1 VRRALLSVVVALAG
15 AAGVTVSG
23 WALQAA
29 ALPPPVPA
37 DRVAADASVWLH
49 EYRLVVDV
57 FHVDHRRMKGACL
70 RGWFSFPNGSIRLG
84 ARLSLKSG
92 LVRHLSRLTRDSLAL
107 AGCSGKLLSFIAIAA
122 QGGDRL
128 TTERSYAAGR
138 PAIALELDRGGEGRL
153 TLYVSP
159 RTYKP
164 LVAFVDLDGE
174 EATARLCLHRIT
186 PHLLRRFR
194 LPPPSQPEA

>member
-1 VRRALLSVVVALAG
+1 VRRALLSVAVALAG
-15 AAGVTVSG
+15 AAGVSVSG

-29 ALPPPVPA
+29 ALPAPVPA
-37 DRVAADASVWLH
+37 DRVAADAGVWLH

-70 RGWFSFPNGSIRLG
+70 RGWFHFPNGRIRL
-84 ARLSLKSG
+84 ASRLSVNSRP
-92 LVRHLSRLTRDSLAL
+92 VRHLSRLTRDSLAL
-107 AGCSGKLLSFIAIAA
+107 AGCSGKLFDFIAIAA

-138 PAIALELDRGGEGRL
+138 PAIALELDHGREERL

-174 EATARLCLHRIT
+174 EATARLYLHRIT
-186 PHLLRRFR
+186 PHLLQRFR
-194 LPPPSQPEA
+194 LPPPSRPGA